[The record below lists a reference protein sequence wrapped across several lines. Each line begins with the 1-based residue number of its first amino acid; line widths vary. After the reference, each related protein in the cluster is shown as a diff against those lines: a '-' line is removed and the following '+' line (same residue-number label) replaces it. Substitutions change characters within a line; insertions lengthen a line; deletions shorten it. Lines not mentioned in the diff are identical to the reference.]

1 MHLTAD
7 TFSKDCVLHV
17 VVRCRREY
25 RKRWAEGG
33 VEVIAVVISQ
43 LVTFSGIHCWIR
55 ESVTTRKCI
64 YFLHFCEWRHT
75 FIVILE

>member
-25 RKRWAEGG
+25 RKRWVKGG

-55 ESVTTRKCI
+55 ESVNHQKMHIFST
-64 YFLHFCEWRHT
+64 FL
-75 FIVILE
+75 